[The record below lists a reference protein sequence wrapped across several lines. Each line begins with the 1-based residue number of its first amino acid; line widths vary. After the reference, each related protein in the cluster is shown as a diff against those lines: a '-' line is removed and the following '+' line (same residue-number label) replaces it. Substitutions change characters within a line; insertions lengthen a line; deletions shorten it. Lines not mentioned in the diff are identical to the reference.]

1 MKLLISFAMAVLLL
15 CGSSPAWAGCKSDCQ
30 EDYQSEVESCK
41 ANYEEPEDADELQ
54 ICMDNAKSEYQSCI
68 VECED

>member
-1 MKLLISFAMAVLLL
+1 MKWLIFFAMAGLLS
-15 CGSSPAWAGCKSDCQ
+15 CGSSPSWAGCKSDCQ

-41 ANYEEPEDADELQ
+41 TNYEDPEDADELQ
-54 ICMDNAKSEYQSCI
+54 MCMDDAKSEYQSCI